1 MRPTRIFVGF
11 VGALAA
17 FAGLSLAGR
26 DAEAQRY
33 AHYHPA
39 QPRARVGVLV
49 FPRGIYFGGGLT
61 ATRILGQEGGDEL
74 LEDGAGV
81 TLYSGL
87 RVNESLALELGW
99 IGSLHNPARVD
110 TAFGSDTDY
119 LVLNGFTADAKV
131 YVQRNATQVQPFLQ
145 GGVGVYF
152 LDSQYFGTQS
162 VGTGFQLGGG
172 LDFYTRSNVMLGL
185 RALYRGMAMGP
196 PNESYNDTY
205 VSAATVEGS
214 LSFQF

>member
-1 MRPTRIFVGF
+1 
-11 VGALAA
+11 LA
-17 FAGLSLAGR
+17 FAGLAFESR

-33 AHYHPA
+33 YRYHPA
-39 QPRARVGVLV
+39 RPRARVGVMV

-61 ATRILGQEGGDEL
+61 ATRILAQEGGSEL
-74 LEDGAGV
+74 LEDGAGL

-87 RVNESLALELGW
+87 RVNQSLALELGW
-99 IGSLHNPARVD
+99 MGSLHNPERVQ

-119 LVLNGFTADAKV
+119 LVLNAFTADAKV
-131 YVQRNATQVQPFLQ
+131 YVQRDAIEVQPFLQ

-152 LDSQYFGTQS
+152 LDSDYFGTQS

-172 LDFYTRSNVMLGL
+172 VDFYTRSNVVLGL

-196 PNESYNDTY
+196 PSEDYNDTY

-214 LSFQF
+214 LTFQF